1 MSPFA
6 NLRLISSTL
15 ASSNERDEITWLC
28 DEAQAPIWL
37 PRGREAKYLT
47 DSAVGIFPAVPLIR
61 TCRPSATQGNSRLT
75 RLLVAICY
83 ALALS
88 KLVKNTKPA
97 AS

>member
-1 MSPFA
+1 MSPLA

-47 DSAVGIFPAVPLIR
+47 DSAVGIFPAVPLIV
-61 TCRPSATQGNSRLT
+61 TCRHRATHGNSRPILLLT
-75 RLLVAICY
+75 SVC
-83 ALALS
+83 LALELS
-88 KLVKNTKPA
+88 
-97 AS
+97 